1 MEMSATFD
9 PMRHYRYRLWRRW
22 DANAASIGFVLLNP
36 STADDTQNDPTIRRC
51 IQFAQTWGYGSLEVV
66 NLFAY
71 RSPTPRALQS
81 SADPVGRD
89 NDRHLLDVARSAHL
103 LVLGWGNHGSLFNRD
118 QAVLAR
124 LTELAPLYCLGTT
137 KVGSPRHPLYLH
149 RDSVLTHFTGHA
161 LEP

>member
-1 MEMSATFD
+1 MSATFD

-51 IQFAQTWGYGSLEVV
+51 IQFARTWGYGSLEVV

-71 RSPTPRALQS
+71 RSPTPIALQS
-81 SADPVGRD
+81 SADPVGVD
-89 NDRHLLDVARSAHL
+89 NDLHLLEVAQSTHQ

-118 QAVLAR
+118 QIVLTW
-124 LTELAPLYCLGTT
+124 LTEVAQLYYLGTT
-137 KVGSPRHPLYLH
+137 KAGSPRHPLYLRH
-149 RDSVLTHFTGHA
+149 DNVPTRFTGYA